1 MKKLI
6 TFDVYSALFDIAGSI
21 APRVASRLSLS
32 ETDARA
38 FFALWRDKQ
47 MERLQLSNSLDG
59 ERVPFRD
66 ATRQSFDY
74 AVRLHRLEASPDLRE
89 ELVAAWDEINPWP
102 EAESV
107 VREVKDRGY
116 QTAIL
121 SNGDEAM
128 LKAVASRIGDPFDH
142 VFSSEHAGRYKPHPA
157 VYRLPQQRLG
167 LSPADILHVAGSRTD
182 ALGAAAAGLECFW
195 SNRADDAVL
204 DPRYAPT
211 YDRRDLTDLTA
222 ILQAS

>member
-1 MKKLI
+1 M
-6 TFDVYSALFDIAGSI
+6 
-21 APRVASRLSLS
+21 
-32 ETDARA
+32 
-38 FFALWRDKQ
+38 
-47 MERLQLSNSLDG
+47 
-59 ERVPFRD
+59 
-66 ATRQSFDY
+66 ATPS
-74 AVRLHRLEASPDLRE
+74 
-89 ELVAAWDEINPWP
+89 
-102 EAESV
+102 
-107 VREVKDRGY
+107 
-116 QTAIL
+116 
-121 SNGDEAM
+121 
-128 LKAVASRIGDPFDH
+128 DH